1 MHLCCT
7 QSVFRCTRELLPDP
21 LVVGSSSFPCGVQEA
36 AEGEGE
42 EEISDCPVGS
52 IDCAC
57 LELDAVMGIMATGL
71 TQQEEP
77 VAADVKI
84 DLSKLPSQRDKRSLF
99 RRLCLLLLTLYVCRD
114 LGLTCVDNMRL
125 IEARGGGSLGVL
137 LSTQCDSWFKKKQTH
152 PCSSCSSCSFL
163 KISYLL
169 CYASLH
175 RYTDTHANTRTEN
188 KVRHA
193 RVRARTQTHSLSHT
207 VTRREGERERETDRQ
222 TE

>member
-1 MHLCCT
+1 MRLCCT
-7 QSVFRCTRELLPDP
+7 QSVFGCTRELLPDP

-137 LSTQCDSWFKKKQTH
+137 LSTQCDSWFKKKKN
-152 PCSSCSSCSFL
+152 PP
-163 KISYLL
+163 
-169 CYASLH
+169 
-175 RYTDTHANTRTEN
+175 
-188 KVRHA
+188 V
-193 RVRARTQTHSLSHT
+193 
-207 VTRREGERERETDRQ
+207 
-222 TE
+222 